1 MTGKLLVLV
10 VVLALG
16 MGLVGGLVGMA
27 LFSGGEDLAPLE
39 EELAAVRQ
47 AVEGLATTSEEV
59 AAQTGELADNLAS
72 LEARLTELEREVAA
86 TPAVSPLPPGQ
97 TPSGT
102 FAVAYV
108 DLTGLVDDIFA
119 PIDQAVAI
127 KQQDLADL
135 QARHEAG
142 EIDDA
147 TYQRESLLLE
157 VELLAVPLHWY
168 LDLIQKMI
176 DSPEFSDI
184 KTPLEDLLAVVQPL
198 ETQVEGLRTL
208 AQGEEPDMQSF
219 LLQYQQLSSQF
230 QQLKQLLSQ
239 TLAVK
244 FILITQEIARGGGYA
259 LVLRREDALYMD
271 EAQVVDL
278 TPLVRARLEGL
289 LPAS

>member
-1 MTGKLLVLV
+1 MTGKVLFLAV
-10 VVLALG
+10 LLALG
-16 MGLVGGLVGMA
+16 TGLVGGLIGVA
-27 LFSGGEDLAPLE
+27 LFSGGSDLEDQVQALRAELENLAGAQQATSGQLDTLSSALSQLE
-39 EELAAVRQ
+39 ESVGRLQGEISGLKETLPAQ
-47 AVEGLATTSEEV
+47 ASAGT
-59 AAQTGELADNLAS
+59 
-72 LEARLTELEREVAA
+72 
-86 TPAVSPLPPGQ
+86 Q
-97 TPSGT
+97 TPSSAL
-102 FAVAYV
+102 AVAYV